1 MALLES
7 EERMPD
13 ALELEFNERNKRIGI
28 LIAILAGILA
38 FTEAAGSNAS
48 SDALRGTI
56 EASNTWAFF
65 QAKTIRM
72 TTLRAQ
78 ADALELT
85 SADLP
90 TGTRL
95 DAMKKRIAEW
105 RATADRYDSEPAT
118 GEGRKE
124 LSVKAKE
131 IEAAR
136 DDAAAANS
144 TYDLASGAL
153 QLGILLASAAV
164 VTSVLWLAYIG
175 AGLGVLGAAFGALG
189 TWAPHLLGG

>member
-1 MALLES
+1 MVDG
-7 EERMPD
+7 P
-13 ALELEFNERNKRIGI
+13 ELEFSDRTKRIGI
-28 LIAILAGILA
+28 LIAVLAAFLA
-38 FTEAAGSNAS
+38 FTEAAGSNAA
-48 SDALRGTI
+48 SDALRGTV

-85 SADLP
+85 SAEMQAGP
-90 TGTRL
+90 
-95 DAMKKRIAEW
+95 AFEAIKKQIGDW
-105 RATADRYDSEPAT
+105 RTTADRYDSEPDT

-124 LSVKAKE
+124 LSARAKT

-136 DDAAAANS
+136 DDAAAANA
-144 TYDLASGAL
+144 TYDYASGAL

-164 VTSVLWLAYIG
+164 VTSVLWLAYLG
-175 AGLGVLGAAFGALG
+175 AGLGVIGIVCGALG
-189 TWAPHLLGG
+189 LWAPHILGG

>member
-1 MALLES
+1 MAEG
-7 EERMPD
+7 
-13 ALELEFNERNKRIGI
+13 LELEFNERNKRIGI
-28 LIAILAGILA
+28 LIAVMAAVLA
-38 FTEAAGSNAS
+38 FTEAAGSNAA
-48 SDALRGTI
+48 SDALRGTV

-85 SADLP
+85 AQQAASGPALE
-90 TGTRL
+90 
-95 DAMKKRIAEW
+95 AIKARIGEW
-105 RATADRYDSEPAT
+105 RAAADRYDSEPET

-124 LSVKAKE
+124 LSARAKT

-136 DDAAAANS
+136 DNAAAANA
-144 TYDLASGAL
+144 TFDLASGAL

-164 VTSVLWLAYIG
+164 VTSLLWLAYLG
-175 AGLGVLGAAFGALG
+175 TGLGVLGAVFGLLG
-189 TWAPHLLGG
+189 VWAPHVLGG

>member
-1 MALLES
+1 
-7 EERMPD
+7 MPE
-13 ALELEFNERNKRIGI
+13 ALELEFNERNRRIGI
-28 LIAILAGILA
+28 LIAVLAAFLA
-38 FTEAAGSNAS
+38 FTDAAGTNAA
-48 SDALRGTI
+48 SDSLRGTV

-85 SADLP
+85 SAEMQAGPAFEAVRKQITD
-90 TGTRL
+90 
-95 DAMKKRIAEW
+95 W
-105 RATADRYDSEPAT
+105 RATADRYDSEEST

-124 LSVKAKE
+124 LSARAKA

-136 DDAAAANS
+136 DTAAAANA
-144 TYDLASGAL
+144 TYDYASGAL

-164 VTSVLWLAYIG
+164 VTSVLWLAYLG
-175 AGLGVLGAAFGALG
+175 AGLGLVGVVCGALG
-189 TWAPHLLGG
+189 LWAPHILGG

>member
-1 MALLES
+1 MA
-7 EERMPD
+7 D

-28 LIAILAGILA
+28 LIAVLAGILA
-38 FTEAAGSNAS
+38 FTEAGGQNAS

-72 TTLRAQ
+72 TTLKTQ
-78 ADALELT
+78 ARDLELST
-85 SADLP
+85 M
-90 TGTRL
+90 GTEPGAKL
-95 DAMKKRIAEW
+95 DEIGKTIAEW
-105 RATADRYDSEPAT
+105 RATAERYDSEPET

-124 LSVKAKE
+124 LTARAKT

-136 DDAAAANS
+136 DEAAAANAS
-144 TYDLASGAL
+144 YDLASSAL

-175 AGLGVLGAAFGALG
+175 AGLGVLGAAFGLMALW
-189 TWAPHLLGG
+189 TPYVLGG

>member
-1 MALLES
+1 MT
-7 EERMPD
+7 D

-28 LIAILAGILA
+28 LIAVLAGALA

-48 SDALRGTI
+48 SDALRGTV

-72 TTLRAQ
+72 TTLKAQ

-85 SADLP
+85 SAGMEE
-90 TGTRL
+90 GTAL
-95 DAMKKRIAEW
+95 EAVKKQIADW
-105 RATADRYDSEPAT
+105 RATAARYDSEPET

-124 LSVKAKE
+124 LSVKAKA
-131 IEAAR
+131 IETAR
-136 DDAAAANS
+136 DDAAAANA
-144 TYDLASGAL
+144 TFDLASGAL

-164 VTSVLWLAYIG
+164 VTSVLWLAYIS
-175 AGLGVLGAAFGALG
+175 AGLGVLGAVFGALG
-189 TWAPHLLGG
+189 VWAPHVLGG